1 MAYDYTKGIPQ
12 NLDPSD
18 PANGM
23 SYDYPKEE
31 VYVNPNTGV
40 TPDRLDVYARRLQ
53 WKQQQESSAYLL
65 KPEVFHPSVYI
76 DLYKSGIIT
85 LKEARIFLGIER

>member
-1 MAYDYTKGIPQ
+1 MAYNYAKGIPQ
-12 NLDPSD
+12 KLDPSD
-18 PANGM
+18 PTNGM
-23 SYDYPKEE
+23 SYDYPKAE
-31 VYVNPNTGV
+31 VYVNPSTEI
-40 TPDRLDVYARRLQ
+40 TPHGFDVY
-53 WKQQQESSAYLL
+53 ESLL